1 MKNIFY
7 IIFIILIIF
16 TIKFYYS
23 GYIIAFY
30 DKQSNIIIYNNKK
43 FYFTSIETKINEKS
57 FIENNKINSPNKIK
71 QPKLNS
77 IKSDEDLSL
86 FEYIFYISATIL
98 LTVFA
103 GMMSGLTVGFMGI
116 NSMVLE
122 IEQKNGTEKQKKTAK
137 RILNVLSKHH
147 WLLVTLLVCNSFA
160 AETMPIVLS
169 KLINEVYSIMVSVIL
184 LLIIGEIIPMA
195 LCTGPKQ
202 MKLVSC
208 FYPLVYFLMLVTF
221 VISKPFAL
229 LMDKVIGKQ
238 ETTRFSNDEIKEF
251 IKLHDK
257 SNFKDNLKPGL
268 GLNQIQIKIIENVI
282 DLSEKKIIDI
292 IKNYNVL
299 KKFEKN
305 DEITEE
311 KIKNIHLNHQEIIPI
326 FEDNINNIIGVLN
339 SIELLNT
346 EKKNTFN
353 DLKLNK
359 PLMINEKNDIFDILE
374 KLITNEQNISFIIK
388 DINIENFN
396 QKNENEQESLI
407 NQTNSISQNDENNNS
422 EIKKNMKKIEGII
435 YLNDILN
442 CFINNIKNDNRNTII
457 KNENDMVLIIKE
469 N

>member
-1 MKNIFY
+1 M
-7 IIFIILIIF
+7 
-16 TIKFYYS
+16 
-23 GYIIAFY
+23 
-30 DKQSNIIIYNNKK
+30 
-43 FYFTSIETKINEKS
+43 
-57 FIENNKINSPNKIK
+57 
-71 QPKLNS
+71 
-77 IKSDEDLSL
+77 DL
-86 FEYIFYISATIL
+86 
-98 LTVFA
+98 
-103 GMMSGLTVGFMGI
+103 
-116 NSMVLE
+116 
-122 IEQKNGTEKQKKTAK
+122 
-137 RILNVLSKHH
+137 
-147 WLLVTLLVCNSFA
+147 
-160 AETMPIVLS
+160 
-169 KLINEVYSIMVSVIL
+169 
-184 LLIIGEIIPMA
+184 
-195 LCTGPKQ
+195 
-202 MKLVSC
+202 
-208 FYPLVYFLMLVTF
+208 
-221 VISKPFAL
+221 
-229 LMDKVIGKQ
+229 VIGKQ

-292 IKNYNVL
+292 IKNYNVM